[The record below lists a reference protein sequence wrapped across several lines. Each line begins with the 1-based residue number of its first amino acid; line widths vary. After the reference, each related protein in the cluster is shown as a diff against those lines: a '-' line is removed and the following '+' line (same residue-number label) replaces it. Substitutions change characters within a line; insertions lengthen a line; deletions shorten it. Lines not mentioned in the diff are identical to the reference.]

1 MMGDGYLMK
10 PTRLIGLYLLV
21 VMSGTL
27 ALPVFAKAEAVEL
40 DGLIEPYLI
49 VKVGSAVPGILE
61 SIKVDRGSLVK
72 KGQVLARLQARV
84 ERTNLKLAQARAEMQ
99 GTINTRQARLE
110 YTKRKQERMENL
122 YKKKVIPFEE
132 MDESRTNKELAEREL
147 EEAIENSGLAKL
159 EYKRSL
165 EVVNRMTIRSP
176 IKGVVMERFLAPGEY
191 VEDQPILKIAQIDP
205 LNVEIFAPIEFL
217 GSIKVG
223 MIANVQPMA
232 PVGGSYP
239 AEVKIV
245 DRVVDA
251 ASGTFGIRLEIS
263 NPDYRLPAGLRCR
276 VIFPAN

>member
-1 MMGDGYLMK
+1 MGDGYLMK
-10 PTRLIGLYLLV
+10 PTQLMGLCLFA
-21 VMSGTL
+21 VMLTTL
-27 ALPVFAKAEAVEL
+27 ALPVFTRAEPAEL

-61 SIKVDRGSLVK
+61 SIKVDRGHLVK

-84 ERTNLKLAQARAEMQ
+84 ERANLKLAKARAEMQ

-110 YTKRKQERMENL
+110 YTQRKQQRMENL
-122 YKKKVIPFEE
+122 FKKKVIPFEE
-132 MDESRTNKELAEREL
+132 MDESRTNKELAEKEL
-147 EEAIENSGLAKL
+147 EEALENSDLAKL
-159 EYKRSL
+159 EYRRSL

-191 VEDQPILKIAQIDP
+191 VEDQPILQIAQIDP
-205 LNVEIFAPIEFL
+205 LNVEVFAPVEYL

-223 MIANVQPMA
+223 MVARVKPMA
-232 PVGGSYP
+232 PVGGNYP
-239 AEVKIV
+239 AKVKIV
-245 DRVVDA
+245 DRIVDA